1 MHHTFD
7 VAIATRF
14 GIAEA
19 VFIENMRFWLLKNE
33 TENRNIHKGRAWT
46 YNSAKAFARLFPYL
60 SATQIHRITTK
71 LEEEGVLL
79 VDNFNSNTYDRTKWY
94 SLSDEMLFADLQNG
108 TCKSAK
114 SLNTYINTNTNG
126 EFIKEEKPTTPNLFD
141 LFWAAYPKRTGK
153 DLARASFA
161 KRKVTSTL
169 LEEMLAAIAKQKNT
183 DQWKKDNGQYIPAP
197 ATWLNQGRWQDE
209 VVSVSSQPSWMAGA
223 I

>member
-108 TCKSAK
+108 ACKSAK
-114 SLNTYINTNTNG
+114 SLNTYINTNTSG
-126 EFIKEEKPTTPNLFD
+126 EFIKEEKPTTPNAFD
-141 LFWAAYPKRTGK
+141 LFWAAYPKRIAK
-153 DLARASFA
+153 DDAKKAFA
-161 KRKVTSTL
+161 KRKVTSAL
-169 LEEMLAAIAKQKNT
+169 LEKMLSAIAKWKNT
-183 DQWKKDNGQYIPAP
+183 EQWKKDGGQFIPNP
-197 ATWLNQGRWQDE
+197 ASWLNAGRWEDE
-209 VVSVSSQPSWMAGA
+209 IVAVSTQSYSMTGVL
-223 I
+223 

>member
-33 TENRNIHKGRAWT
+33 TENRNIHKGRPWT
-46 YNSAKAFARLFPYL
+46 YNTAKAFARLFPYL
-60 SATQIHRITTK
+60 SATQVHRITTK
-71 LEEEGVLL
+71 LEAEGVLL

-108 TCKSAK
+108 AFKSAK

-141 LFWAAYPKRTGK
+141 LFWAAYPKRIAK
-153 DLARASFA
+153 DAAKKAFA
-161 KRKVTSTL
+161 NRNVTAAL
-169 LEEMLAAIAKQKNT
+169 LEEMLSAIAKQKNT
-183 DQWKKDNGQYIPAP
+183 DQWKKDNGQFIPNP
-197 ATWLNQGRWQDE
+197 ASWLNARRWEDE
-209 VVSVSSQPSWMAGA
+209 VISFAPQSYSMAG
-223 I
+223 IL

>member
-33 TENRNIHKGRAWT
+33 TENRNIHKGRPWT
-46 YNSAKAFARLFPYL
+46 YNTAKAFARLFPYL
-60 SATQIHRITTK
+60 SATQVHRITTK
-71 LEEEGVLL
+71 LEAEGVLL
-79 VDNFNSNTYDRTKWY
+79 VDNFNTNTYDRTKWY

-108 TCKSAK
+108 SSKSAK
-114 SLNTYINTNTNG
+114 SLNTYINTNS
-126 EFIKEEKPTTPNLFD
+126 ELIKDEKPTTPNAFD
-141 LFWAAYPKRTGK
+141 VFWDAYPKRTGK
-153 DLARASFA
+153 DLARAAFA
-161 KRKVTSTL
+161 KRKVNTSL
-169 LEEMLAAIAKQKNT
+169 LMEMLAAIAKQKKT
-183 DQWKKDNGQYIPAP
+183 EQWTKDGGQYIPNP

-209 VVSVSSQPSWMAGA
+209 VTVVSTQPSWMAGV

>member
-1 MHHTFD
+1 MSFQAMTW
-7 VAIATRF
+7 A
-14 GIAEA
+14 
-19 VFIENMRFWLLKNE
+19 M
-33 TENRNIHKGRAWT
+33 NRPVSNAG
-46 YNSAKAFARLFPYL
+46 
-60 SATQIHRITTK
+60 QK
-71 LEEEGVLL
+71 LVLL
-79 VDNFNSNTYDRTKWY
+79 MLANHSNFHTGQCNPSHKLLANECQMGLSTLKAHIQALQDMGHLTIINKYIDGLQLPNQYKLNLDGGGQKRAGGESESGWVGGQNLATNLEDKPGIQPQGNVDQKNT
-94 SLSDEMLFADLQNG
+94 
-108 TCKSAK
+108 
-114 SLNTYINTNTNG
+114 
-126 EFIKEEKPTTPNLFD
+126 PFD

-209 VVSVSSQPSWMAGA
+209 VVSVSTQPSWMAGA